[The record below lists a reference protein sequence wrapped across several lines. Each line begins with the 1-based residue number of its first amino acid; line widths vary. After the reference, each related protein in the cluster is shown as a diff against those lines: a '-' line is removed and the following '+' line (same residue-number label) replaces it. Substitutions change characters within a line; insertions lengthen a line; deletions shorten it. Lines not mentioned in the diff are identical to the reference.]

1 MVKVSFVA
9 RFTIM
14 CAYSASQ
21 RRATLKMVSLE
32 KVFREKQY
40 NIADLWVAL
49 GLILGVGKL
58 KYPGKMAE
66 AF

>member
-1 MVKVSFVA
+1 
-9 RFTIM
+9 
-14 CAYSASQ
+14 
-21 RRATLKMVSLE
+21 MVSLE